1 MQNANHHRN
10 NNNSHYKVSLSRIS
24 HRAPGSN
31 AAKPV
36 PGASFPV
43 PIIVDS
49 GTTLSLLPKGVVA
62 SLAAQ
67 FSGAK
72 SDNKG
77 GYTVPCEHQAR
88 DGSVVFAFGPGV
100 SISVAY
106 RDFIWR
112 SGSNC
117 FLGAWYTP
125 DVGVYILGDTFL
137 RGAYGELSWIIP
149 VSLFL
154 PFPFCLS
161 RLFGNTCVHYQQ
173 RLTPQVHLPLTP
185 MR

>member
-1 MQNANHHRN
+1 MT
-10 NNNSHYKVSLSRIS
+10 LSGIS
-24 HRAPGSN
+24 HRAPGSRN
-31 AAKPV
+31 GKPV

-62 SLAAQ
+62 ALAAQ
-67 FSGAK
+67 FSGAR

-77 GYTVPCEHQAR
+77 GYTVPCTHQWR

-100 SISVAY
+100 SVSVAY

-112 SGSNC
+112 SGNNC

-137 RGAYGELSWIIP
+137 RGAYGECVRSHLRFPFSFF
-149 VSLFL
+149 VFSSLFSL
-154 PFPFCLS
+154 IRELVYD
-161 RLFGNTCVHYQQ
+161 RIAGADTVL
-173 RLTPQVHLPLTP
+173 
-185 MR
+185 

>member
-1 MQNANHHRN
+1 MRLIIPSPSSLQLPLLPSAKSLFPVQNANHHR
-10 NNNSHYKVSLSRIS
+10 NNNSHYKVSLSGIS
-24 HRAPGSN
+24 HRAPGSS

-88 DGSVVFAFGPGV
+88 DGSVVFAFG
-100 SISVAY
+100 
-106 RDFIWR
+106 
-112 SGSNC
+112 
-117 FLGAWYTP
+117 LGAE
-125 DVGVYILGDTFL
+125 VGAGPEALFAFGAGDGVGSGN
-137 RGAYGELSWIIP
+137 GA
-149 VSLFL
+149 
-154 PFPFCLS
+154 
-161 RLFGNTCVHYQQ
+161 T
-173 RLTPQVHLPLTP
+173 
-185 MR
+185 

>member
-1 MQNANHHRN
+1 M
-10 NNNSHYKVSLSRIS
+10 
-24 HRAPGSN
+24 
-31 AAKPV
+31 
-36 PGASFPV
+36 

-62 SLAAQ
+62 ALAAQ

-125 DVGVYILGDTFL
+125 DVGVYILGDSFL
-137 RGAYGELSWIIP
+137 GGVYGELGPPPPSRRK
-149 VSLFL
+149 VFKNVFCKSLISNHHTN
-154 PFPFCLS
+154 FCHPTQS
-161 RLFGNTCVHYQQ
+161 RSTKITTPSTC
-173 RLTPQVHLPLTP
+173 RTTPPAILAPT
-185 MR
+185 